1 MTNKAITS
9 LKTNEGTSYIL
20 ECEASYANLTCVGIS
35 PSVGKR
41 TQFRHIL
48 VTISSRITTISCV
61 QYWMRHGLDVK
72 TALGT
77 LRRKSSVME
86 LGMAG
91 LEMGQTGK
99 FENNSQNPAH
109 RRYAAIIIHLLSLPQ
124 LEASVAYHLIP
135 ISMRYIKQYLA

>member
-1 MTNKAITS
+1 M
-9 LKTNEGTSYIL
+9 
-20 ECEASYANLTCVGIS
+20 NLTCVGIS
-35 PSVGKR
+35 PSEGKC

-48 VTISSRITTISCV
+48 VTMSSRITTISCV

-91 LEMGQTGK
+91 LEMGQKGK
-99 FENNSQNPAH
+99 TILKIQCTEDTQLLNICYNFLSWRLVLP
-109 RRYAAIIIHLLSLPQ
+109 IIRCQ
-124 LEASVAYHLIP
+124 F
-135 ISMRYIKQYLA
+135 Q